1 MDPLSCT
8 APDTP
13 WATLILSASLQ
24 RQAKDKVKAQIRPS
38 VKSWLKLIDLP
49 VPPEIS
55 VLAAEMLV
63 HGVKRAHTTVFLQPD
78 PIGEEVLT
86 RGFSGSSQEGA
97 HHDCG
102 QMECWGQVLNGN
114 GEGVPPGFLGAGP
127 HLWRPQG
134 PRLWRYGPRFGF
146 LHQQ

>member
-24 RQAKDKVKAQIRPS
+24 RQAKDKVKAQIRP
-38 VKSWLKLIDLP
+38 VKSRRALIDRP

-63 HGVKRAHTTVFLQPD
+63 HGVKRAHTTVFL
-78 PIGEEVLT
+78 
-86 RGFSGSSQEGA
+86 
-97 HHDCG
+97 
-102 QMECWGQVLNGN
+102 
-114 GEGVPPGFLGAGP
+114 
-127 HLWRPQG
+127 
-134 PRLWRYGPRFGF
+134 
-146 LHQQ
+146 